1 MFDNDPARGP
11 FEREYI
17 KECIRKDF
25 FYFRL
30 DLKKTSRR

>member
-17 KECIRKDF
+17 KECIRIDF
-25 FYFRL
+25 FIL
-30 DLKKTSRR
+30 DWI